1 MSGAAMG
8 GRARIASVS
17 VAAVGALVASTVV
30 VLGASD
36 AAFTAS
42 TANPGNSW
50 ETGSIVIASL
60 TDDDSGTTPATGT
73 AMFSE
78 TGLQP
83 GDTGENCITVTS
95 NVAGNLRLY
104 DSAVTNSVLASNLT
118 LTVEAGTGGGFGDC
132 TGFSEV
138 YGSGTALL
146 SEVPDSY
153 AAAGDGLDITA
164 G

>member
-1 MSGAAMG
+1 MVRTSSPAPCWTDVGLRVRAQTSGRGHLRGSTRVAMTVGVHQMSGAVLG
-8 GRARIASVS
+8 GRARVASTS

-95 NVAGNLRLY
+95 NV
-104 DSAVTNSVLASNLT
+104 
-118 LTVEAGTGGGFGDC
+118 GG
-132 TGFSEV
+132 
-138 YGSGTALL
+138 
-146 SEVPDSY
+146 
-153 AAAGDGLDITA
+153 
-164 G
+164 